1 MSTEVTEKNNNTKK
15 LKIAIIILTIIILCL
30 SGYIYYDKVLKI
42 NNNIGENS
50 QNKNDN
56 NDENIQEEN
65 KNNKEKTIYIVKDE
79 TTKEKKYLTEDYD
92 MIKNK
97 DDILGEYKC
106 NNCYAN
112 YPYIPSPEYQFVG
125 ESSVLIYTNN
135 EIIKYNYITKEI
147 EDKYD
152 IALNSYDLPND
163 NYVIGVEKD
172 NKYGLLGKN
181 GNMITNYEYDD
192 IPTNKVSTY
201 TIYGKFS
208 SWYGESSLLQVK
220 KDNKYGII
228 DVSTGKTIVDFK
240 YDDIIISPNGYYS
253 IKENNK
259 WYLIN
264 DEFKKI
270 INTGYD
276 GIFACDFGILVL
288 ENPEGIKLNAKII
301 DYDGNNISNIVE
313 LKYIGLFSSYN
324 AANSLNLSYKNLLYN
339 EEKNKIKFSIGFA
352 EQTFEYNQE
361 EKVLNVIEPNY
372 D

>member
-112 YPYIPSPEYQFVG
+112 YPYIPSPEYQFIG
-125 ESSVLIYTNN
+125 ESSVLIYNN
-135 EIIKYNYITKEI
+135 NKIIKYNYVTKKT
-147 EDKYD
+147 EDTYD
-152 IALNSYDLPND
+152 MALASYDLPND
-163 NYVIGVEKD
+163 NYVIAVQKD
-172 NKYGLLGKN
+172 NKYGFLGKN
-181 GNMITNYEYDD
+181 GNLITNYEYDE
-192 IPTNKVSTY
+192 IPTSKVSTY
-201 TIYGKFS
+201 TTDGKFS
-208 SWYGESSLLQVK
+208 SWYGESSLLRAK

-228 DVSTGKTIVDFK
+228 DVSNGKTIIDFK
-240 YDDIIISPNGYYS
+240 YEDIIISPNGYYS
-253 IKENNK
+253 IKENDK

-264 DEFKKI
+264 HELKKLL
-270 INTGYD
+270 NTGYD
-276 GIFACDFGILVL
+276 GVFACDFGILVL

-301 DYDGNNISNIVE
+301 DYDGNDISNIVE
-313 LKYIGLFSSYN
+313 LKYITLFAAHN
-324 AANSLNLSYKNLLYN
+324 AANSLNLSYHNLLYN
-339 EEKNKIKFSIGFA
+339 EGKSKIRISLGMA
-352 EQTFEYNQE
+352 EQTFEYNQD
-361 EKVLNVIEPNY
+361 KKILNVIEPDYN
-372 D
+372 